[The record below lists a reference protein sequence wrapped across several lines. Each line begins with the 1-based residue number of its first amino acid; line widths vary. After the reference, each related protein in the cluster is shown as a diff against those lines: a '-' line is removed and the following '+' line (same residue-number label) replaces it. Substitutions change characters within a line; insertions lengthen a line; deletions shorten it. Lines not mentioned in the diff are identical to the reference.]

1 MEIWRFVLIVRFQ
14 SSPLTL
20 VLCSSHEIHKG
31 LRQSSQKAAVL
42 SERPPR
48 AHTASQSWAQTL
60 LRGRGEDAG
69 QQGRTRSCRSRLR
82 NITQLAGKA
91 NPWCQRSDRKSAAPG
106 TLRGRRGRAESSVT
120 ELEELRDGSVRQRGL
135 NEALTLHCMVSLF
148 LTLSPFLCHAPFC
161 SSCIYLVQRHTLEA
175 NDLRFPWEP
184 IDYQMK

>member
-1 MEIWRFVLIVRFQ
+1 MFHINAPINSLQTHLVLIVRFQ

-48 AHTASQSWAQTL
+48 AHAASQSWAPTL

-106 TLRGRRGRAESSVT
+106 TLRGWCGRAESSVT
-120 ELEELRDGSVRQRGL
+120 ELEELRGWKREAAGAKCILNTSLHGVTLPHPLPIPLPRPLLFFLYLFSPKAHAGS
-135 NEALTLHCMVSLF
+135 
-148 LTLSPFLCHAPFC
+148 
-161 SSCIYLVQRHTLEA
+161 
-175 NDLRFPWEP
+175 
-184 IDYQMK
+184 K